1 MWFLN
6 RTNAIYRLLYLNY
19 QINLGMQKT
28 ILIPIDFRVAS
39 LNTLK
44 YALERSS
51 GEPNHVILIYA
62 EYLEDSI
69 TELLFYRPQSKIASK
84 ITPEFRDALEVLRN
98 RFEFQI
104 VNLDIKL
111 FHNRSRRGLRRFV
124 ENHEVDE
131 IYIPQTYKLQ
141 MPKKA
146 FDLVSIIRQGNFQ
159 YTEIDWPQDSS
170 VSSEKDHLEYLFN
183 N

>member
-1 MWFLN
+1 MP
-6 RTNAIYRLLYLNY
+6 
-19 QINLGMQKT
+19 KT

-51 GEPNHVILIYA
+51 GEPYKVVLIYA

-69 TELLFYRPQSKIASK
+69 TELLFYRPESKIASK
-84 ITPEFRDALEVLRN
+84 ITPEFKNALEVLRN

-104 VNLDIKL
+104 VDLNIKL

-124 ENHEVDE
+124 ENHEVE
-131 IYIPQTYKLQ
+131 RIYIPKTYRLK
-141 MPKKA
+141 MPRKA
-146 FDLVSIIRQGNFQ
+146 FDLVSIIRQTFLDYQ
-159 YTEIDWPQDSS
+159 EIDWPQDSS
-170 VSSEKDHLEYLFN
+170 IATEKDHLEYLFN
-183 N
+183 Q

>member
-1 MWFLN
+1 MS
-6 RTNAIYRLLYLNY
+6 
-19 QINLGMQKT
+19 KT

-44 YALERSS
+44 FALERSS
-51 GEPNHVILIYA
+51 GGPNRVILIYA

-69 TELLFYRPQSKIASK
+69 TELLFYRPESKIASK

-104 VNLDIKL
+104 EDLDIKL
-111 FHNRSRRGLRRFV
+111 FHNRSRRGLRRFI

-131 IYIPQTYKLQ
+131 IYIPQTYRLK

-146 FDLVSIIRQGNFQ
+146 FDLVNIIKQSNLD
-159 YTEIDWPQDSS
+159 YKEIDWLQDQT
-170 VSSEKDHLEYLFN
+170 VASEKDHLEYLFN

>member
-1 MWFLN
+1 MP
-6 RTNAIYRLLYLNY
+6 
-19 QINLGMQKT
+19 KT

-44 YALERSS
+44 YALERSP
-51 GEPNHVILIYA
+51 GGPNRVILMYA

-69 TELLFYRPQSKIASK
+69 TELLFYRPESKIASK
-84 ITPEFRDALEVLRN
+84 ITPEFRNALEVLRN

-111 FHNRSRRGLRRFV
+111 FHNRSRRGLRRFI
-124 ENHEVDE
+124 ENHLVDE
-131 IYIPQTYKLQ
+131 IYIPQTYRLQ

-146 FDLVSIIRQGNFQ
+146 FDLVNIIRQCNLDYQ
-159 YTEIDWPQDSS
+159 EIDWLQEKG
-170 VSSEKDHLEYLFN
+170 VASEKDHLEYLFN

>member
-1 MWFLN
+1 MP
-6 RTNAIYRLLYLNY
+6 
-19 QINLGMQKT
+19 KT

-51 GEPNHVILIYA
+51 GEPYKVVLIYA

-69 TELLFYRPQSKIASK
+69 TELLFYRPESKIASK
-84 ITPEFRDALEVLRN
+84 ITPEFKNALEVLRN

-104 VNLDIKL
+104 VDLNIKL

-124 ENHEVDE
+124 ENHEVE
-131 IYIPQTYKLQ
+131 LICIPKTYKLK
-141 MPKKA
+141 MPRKA
-146 FDLVSIIRQGNFQ
+146 FDLVSIIRQTFLDYQ
-159 YTEIDWPQDSS
+159 EIDWPQDTSIAT
-170 VSSEKDHLEYLFN
+170 EKDHLEYLFN
-183 N
+183 Q

>member
-1 MWFLN
+1 MP
-6 RTNAIYRLLYLNY
+6 
-19 QINLGMQKT
+19 KT

-51 GEPNHVILIYA
+51 GGPNRVILIYA

-69 TELLFYRPQSKIASK
+69 TELLFYRPESKIASK
-84 ITPEFRDALEVLRN
+84 ISPEFRDALEVLRN

-104 VNLDIKL
+104 VDLDIKL
-111 FHNRSRRGLRRFV
+111 FHNRSRRGLRRFI
-124 ENHEVDE
+124 ENHQVDK
-131 IYIPQTYKLQ
+131 IYIPQTYRLK

-146 FDLVSIIRQGNFQ
+146 FDLVNIIKQSNLDYQ
-159 YTEIDWPQDSS
+159 EIDWLQEQGMA
-170 VSSEKDHLEYLFN
+170 SEKDHLEYLFN

>member
-1 MWFLN
+1 MP
-6 RTNAIYRLLYLNY
+6 
-19 QINLGMQKT
+19 KT

-51 GEPNHVILIYA
+51 GEPYKVVLIYA

-69 TELLFYRPQSKIASK
+69 TELLFYRPESKIASK
-84 ITPEFRDALEVLRN
+84 ITPEFRNALEVLKN

-104 VNLDIKL
+104 TDLTIKL

-124 ENHEVDE
+124 ENHEVE
-131 IYIPQTYKLQ
+131 LIYIPKTYKLK

-146 FDLVSIIRQGNFQ
+146 FDLVNIIRQTFLDYQ
-159 YTEIDWPQDSS
+159 EIDWAHDNSIA
-170 VSSEKDHLEYLFN
+170 SEKDHLEYLFN
-183 N
+183 Q